1 MIKINKFKKQT
12 DRLLVVSEKKLY
24 KVDAAKIKVI
34 NHHHHH
40 HLYYHHHH
48 HHHAAKIKVFNHQ
61 HQTRHRHYEDEEC
74 DYEYAD
80 HHPRWWQSTRKTWWS
95 KWQWAGD
102 EGGGVGAGDRALLWY
117 RRQPNGQCGFVIIIF
132 FVIFIAFVFFFVFV
146 LIIVLWH
153 RRQPNGQCQII
164 TRYIGQ
170 RTKWSVWLWL
180 IITNL

>member
-40 HLYYHHHH
+40 H
-48 HHHAAKIKVFNHQ
+48 HAAKIKVFNHQ

-80 HHPRWWQSTRKTWWS
+80 HHPR
-95 KWQWAGD
+95 
-102 EGGGVGAGDRALLWY
+102 
-117 RRQPNGQCGFVIIIF
+117 
-132 FVIFIAFVFFFVFV
+132 
-146 LIIVLWH
+146 
-153 RRQPNGQCQII
+153 
-164 TRYIGQ
+164 
-170 RTKWSVWLWL
+170 
-180 IITNL
+180 